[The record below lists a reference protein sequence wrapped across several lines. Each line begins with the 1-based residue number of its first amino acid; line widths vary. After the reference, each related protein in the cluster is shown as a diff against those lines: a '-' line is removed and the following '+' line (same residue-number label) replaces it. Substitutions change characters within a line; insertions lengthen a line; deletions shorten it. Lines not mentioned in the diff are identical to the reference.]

1 MQNMSEKIRID
12 KWLWAAR
19 FFKTR
24 TLATDE
30 IGKGRI
36 LVNGQLAKPSR
47 EVKLDDILSIKR
59 EGFTQTVSVLGLS
72 QVRGSASIAQLLYK
86 ETEDSIQ
93 AKLKWAEQ
101 RKYAREPS
109 SSIENGRP
117 TKRNRRDL
125 DQTREH
131 GWNDRWS
138 ASIE

>member
-1 MQNMSEKIRID
+1 MTEKIRID

-30 IGKGRI
+30 VSKGRI
-36 LVNGQLAKPSR
+36 LVNDQIAKPSK
-47 EVKLDDILSIKR
+47 EIKLNDILSIKR
-59 EGFTQTVSVLGLS
+59 EGFVQTVTVLGLS
-72 QVRGSASIAQLLYK
+72 QNRGPASVAQLLYN
-86 ETEDSIQ
+86 ETPQSLE
-93 AKLKWAEQ
+93 AKSRWVDQ

>member
-1 MQNMSEKIRID
+1 MTEKIRID

-30 IGKGRI
+30 VSKGRI
-36 LVNGQLAKPSR
+36 LVNDQIAKPSK
-47 EVKLDDILSIKR
+47 EIKLHDILSIKR
-59 EGFTQTVSVLGLS
+59 DGFVQIVTVLGLS
-72 QVRGSASIAQLLYK
+72 ENRGPASVAQLLYN
-86 ETEDSIQ
+86 ETPQSLE
-93 AKLKWAEQ
+93 AKLRWADQ

-117 TKRNRRDL
+117 TKRNRREL
-125 DQTREH
+125 DQTRAN

-138 ASIE
+138 ASID

>member
-1 MQNMSEKIRID
+1 MSEKIRID

-24 TLATDE
+24 TLASDE

-36 LVNGQLAKPSR
+36 LVNGQVAKPSR
-47 EVKLDDILSIKR
+47 EVKIDDILSIKR
-59 EGFTQTVSVLGLS
+59 EGFTQTVAVLGLS

-93 AKLKWAEQ
+93 AKLKWTEQ
-101 RKYAREPS
+101 RKYVKEPS

-117 TKRNRRDL
+117 TKRNRREL

>member
-1 MQNMSEKIRID
+1 MTDKIRVD

-30 IGKGRI
+30 VNKGRI
-36 LVNGQLAKPSR
+36 QINGSEVKPSR
-47 EVKLDDILSIKR
+47 DIRPGDLLSIRR
-59 EGFTQTVSVLGLS
+59 EGFIQTVCVLALS
-72 QVRGSASIAQLLYK
+72 QTRGPASTAQLLYS
-86 ETEDSIQ
+86 ETPESLKAKSI
-93 AKLKWAEQ
+93 WVEQ
-101 RKYAREPS
+101 RRFMREPS

-125 DQTREH
+125 DATNNK

-138 ASIE
+138 ASID

>member
-1 MQNMSEKIRID
+1 MSEKIRID

-24 TLATDE
+24 TLASDE

-36 LVNGQLAKPSR
+36 LVNGQVAKPSR
-47 EVKLDDILSIKR
+47 EVKIDDILSIKR
-59 EGFTQTVSVLGLS
+59 EGFTQTVAVLGLS

-93 AKLKWAEQ
+93 AKLKCTEQ
-101 RKYAREPS
+101 RKYAKEPS

-117 TKRNRRDL
+117 TKRNRREL

>member
-1 MQNMSEKIRID
+1 MMTDKIRVD

-30 IGKGRI
+30 VNKGRI
-36 LVNGQLAKPSR
+36 QINGSEVKPSR
-47 EVKLDDILSIKR
+47 DIRPGDLLSIRR
-59 EGFTQTVSVLGLS
+59 EGFIQTVCVLALS
-72 QVRGSASIAQLLYK
+72 QTRGPASTAQLLYS
-86 ETEDSIQ
+86 ETPESLKAKSI
-93 AKLKWAEQ
+93 WVEQ
-101 RKYAREPS
+101 RRFMREPS

-125 DQTREH
+125 DATNNK

-138 ASIE
+138 ASID